1 MCEFEAPGRPP
12 VSALFLIDP
21 EGTIAAWNAGCTD
34 VFGLAPDAVL
44 GQPATLLFATGQAAW
59 NDVLRAA
66 GAEAHPGLRAQP
78 RTGLRFELG
87 AELHGAQGNNF
98 PASLALAP
106 QFGVDGAL
114 RGHAV
119 AVTALRAASRLEDLK
134 DLEEDDSESA
144 RVARTPLASVVDLF
158 PGTFYAINRDGRFV
172 LWNHNMERL
181 TELTPDELAATR
193 AVDLLDL
200 AQRPLL
206 ARAIGRVFELGEEM
220 QLEVEYVS
228 KSGKEIPFLL
238 HGTRIRCNGDD
249 YLFGLGVDIA
259 GRRAHEEHL
268 RLRERALHAASNG
281 IVITRSATGAPG
293 NNLIEY
299 VNPAFERITGY
310 PAREVIGLDPRFMA
324 APGMDV
330 NERALLREGIAAR
343 TSVNVVLRNLRKNGE
358 LFWND
363 LNITPVQDE
372 HGAVTHFIGVIN
384 DVTALKQR
392 TAHLEHEVNH
402 DSLTGL
408 ANRNLMWDRLEQAL
422 HLAQRQK
429 SLVATVLI
437 DLNNFKSINDT
448 HGHEAGDVVLKVVAR
463 RLQASVR
470 DSDTVA
476 RMSGDEFV
484 LVLVNQPSMRFT
496 LRMVERLR
504 QSFAIP
510 VNFGGREIPIGASV
524 GVSLYPHDGNTAP
537 ELVRAADVAMYHGKG
552 NGHNDVHFFS
562 NTMKASTEAKHKL
575 ERGLHDAIEHDELFL
590 LYQPRVA
597 VHSGRLTGFEALL
610 RWRHPEHG
618 VLPPSHFL
626 AEAEESGV
634 IIEIGQRV
642 LDQACA
648 FATQLDRLGFGT
660 VPVTVNVSYREY
672 SQPGFVA
679 GLVERL
685 DHYGLAPGSLQL
697 DLRIDSLI
705 RNPALGRELA
715 DQLRELGVSL
725 SVDGFGTGLCDL
737 GYLQQLSASQVKLAR
752 STAQAAGDGASGIA
766 KSLVD
771 IGHNLKMQVVGEAVE
786 TRPQMEFLTA
796 LGCDQLQG
804 IWFSEPLAADAAT
817 SYLESYYA
825 ARG

>member
-1 MCEFEAPGRPP
+1 MCEFEAPDRVP
-12 VSALFLIDP
+12 VSALFLTDP
-21 EGTIAAWNAGCTD
+21 EGAIASWNAGCAD

-44 GQPATLLFATGQAAW
+44 GQPATLLFASGQAAW
-59 NDVLRAA
+59 DDALRAA

-78 RTGLRFELG
+78 HSGLRFKLR
-87 AELHGAQGNNF
+87 AELHGTQGKSF
-98 PASLALAP
+98 SASVALAP
-106 QFGVDGAL
+106 QFGADGAL

-119 AVTALRAASRLEDLK
+119 AVTLLRTATHRLEDL
-134 DLEEDDSESA
+134 DEDDSESA
-144 RVARTPLASVVDLF
+144 RVARAPLASVVDLF

-172 LWNHNMERL
+172 LWNHNMEKL

-200 AQRPLL
+200 PQRPLL

-238 HGTRIRCNGDD
+238 HGTRIRCSGED

-281 IVITRSATGAPG
+281 IVITRSAGVHGAAG
-293 NNLIEY
+293 DNLIEY

-330 NERALLREGIAAR
+330 NERALLREAIAAR

-552 NGHNDVHFFS
+552 HGHNDVHFFS
-562 NTMKASTEAKHKL
+562 NTMKASTEAKRKL
-575 ERGLHDAIEHDELFL
+575 EDGLRDALEQDELFL

-597 VHSGRLTGFEALL
+597 VRSGRLTGLEALL

-618 VLPPSHFL
+618 VLPPGRFL
-626 AEAEESGV
+626 AEAEENGV
-634 IIEIGQRV
+634 IVEIGQRV

-648 FATQLDRLGFGT
+648 FASQLDRLGYGT

-685 DHYGLAPGSLQL
+685 GHYRLTPGSLQL

-715 DQLRELGVSL
+715 DQLHELGVSL

-804 IWFSEPLAADAAT
+804 IWFSEPLTTDAVV
-817 SYLESYYA
+817 SYLESYCA